1 MRLDRTTR
9 PTAAPHRVGPAAQRI
24 GIKELVGDTIAAKH
38 PLTPSRGRDSAQVNE
53 YVQRVHDW
61 ISQGQLVA
69 AYELPWMLEAD
80 SIPVPTQHSAR
91 GTNALQPG
99 SSPHDKSLKDNLLD
113 AGGILDSSPIT
124 IVIDVREDRIERAF
138 IADGNH
144 RLSYLRM
151 LLDEGEDV
159 SSRVPTRVIVK
170 IHPKH

>member
-1 MRLDRTTR
+1 
-9 PTAAPHRVGPAAQRI
+9 
-24 GIKELVGDTIAAKH
+24 
-38 PLTPSRGRDSAQVNE
+38 
-53 YVQRVHDW
+53 
-61 ISQGQLVA
+61 
-69 AYELPWMLEAD
+69 MLEAD

>member
-99 SSPHDKSLKDNLLD
+99 DVYKRQLPLSLVVKN
-113 AGGILDSSPIT
+113 GSKILAIT
-124 IVIDVREDRIERAF
+124 SAVMPVPVSA
-138 IADGNH
+138 
-144 RLSYLRM
+144 LSL
-151 LLDEGEDV
+151 
-159 SSRVPTRVIVK
+159 
-170 IHPKH
+170 IHI